1 MMGMKWM
8 MNELEC
14 EEAVIAKIRQR
25 RDAGRKKYGKTMERD
40 DFDTEKWASMLQ
52 EELLDASVYIERLM
66 RELAKFKAK

>member
-1 MMGMKWM
+1 M

-40 DFDTEKWASMLQ
+40 DLSLKDWCIHAMEESLDHAIYLQRIIKEMEK
-52 EELLDASVYIERLM
+52 R
-66 RELAKFKAK
+66 